1 LTTLIRLAALLFSL
15 AWTVAWA
22 QPLDVVTERAWL
34 EDSSGQMTLEQVQ
47 QSPMQPLGQADF
59 NQGYSASAFWVR
71 VRIDAT
77 RLAPD
82 DTDQRL
88 VMRIHSPNL
97 DDVRLYD
104 PLYQGAQAQVGGD
117 LHALPERA
125 YRSLNINFVVP
136 RGGEPRDLW
145 LRIHTTSSTLTKV
158 QVLVESEA
166 RRLDGLQI
174 FWSMVYVAAL
184 VICLGWA
191 VLAWQLLRDRLILFY
206 VVREFAAIAYAIVV
220 LGGFRLLTWN
230 EMPPVW
236 GDGFSNF
243 IACGLVAVLIWF
255 DIQLL
260 SQYRPHAAALWVL
273 RAGASLC
280 ALGALLTIVGL
291 TPLAFQ
297 INSVVI
303 LFLPIALLWAA
314 LSTRAWSDGHDQSRP
329 YIPRWA
335 LLGLYSILPLLV
347 LLNRAVLS
355 GWLPPVVIA
364 SHVGLAY
371 LLIGSVVMMVLLQL
385 RALRIYRQQQEVSLQ
400 LRVAEEHAQ
409 KERDRREEQE
419 RFVAMLGHELRNPLT
434 AVGLLA
440 DEHTEDGQ
448 QIRRAVRD
456 MAQILERS
464 LQTGRLSDGRLLPMI
479 GPVDMN
485 ELLQEMGNRSQRIDL
500 TNFEPGT
507 HATSD
512 RVYLQ
517 IVLGNLV
524 DNALKYSPAE
534 SRVRVQGEA
543 IQENGRPIL
552 QMTVSNQPGAAG
564 IPDAKSLFQKYYRSP
579 KSHQQIGAGLGLF
592 LTKSLL
598 DMLKGTIEY
607 VQALETE
614 PAQVV
619 FVVRLPV
626 NFEGA

>member
-1 LTTLIRLAALLFSL
+1 
-15 AWTVAWA
+15 
-22 QPLDVVTERAWL
+22 
-34 EDSSGQMTLEQVQ
+34 MTLEQVQ
-47 QSPMQPLGQADF
+47 QMPLQPLGSKEF
-59 NQGYSASAFWVR
+59 NQGYSTSAFWVR
-71 VRIDAT
+71 VRMDPT

-82 DTDQRL
+82 DTDQSL
-88 VMRIHSPNL
+88 VVRILSPNL

-104 PLYQGAQAQVGGD
+104 PPHQGAQAQVSGD

-145 LRIHTTSSTLTKV
+145 LRIQTTSSTLTKI
-158 QVLVESEA
+158 QVVVESEA

-184 VICLGWA
+184 LICLGWA

-206 VVREFAAIAYAIVV
+206 LLRESAAIAYAIVV
-220 LGGFRLLTWN
+220 LGGLRLLTWN
-230 EMPPVW
+230 KLPPVW

-260 SQYRPHAAALWVL
+260 SQYRPHTAALWVL

-280 ALGALLTIVGL
+280 ALGALLTLVGL

-314 LSTRAWSDGHDQSRP
+314 LSTRAWSDGRDPSRP

-385 RALRIYRQQQEVSLQ
+385 RALRLYAQQQDVSLQ

-419 RFVAMLGHELRNPLT
+419 RFVAMLGHELRNPLN

-440 DEHTEDGQ
+440 DERTEDGQ

-456 MAQILERS
+456 MTQILERS
-464 LQTGRLSDGRLLPMI
+464 LQTGRMADGRLLPTI
-479 GPVDMN
+479 GPVNMN
-485 ELLQEMGNRSQRIDL
+485 ELLQEIGDRSKRIDL

-517 IVLGNLV
+517 IVLSNLV

-534 SRVRVQGEA
+534 SRARVQGVVM
-543 IQENGRPIL
+543 QEGSRPML
-552 QMTVSNQPGAAG
+552 QITVSNQPGAAG
-564 IPDAKSLFQKYYRSP
+564 MPDAESLFQKYYRSP
-579 KSHQQIGAGLGLF
+579 KSHHQIGAGLGLF
-592 LTKSLL
+592 LSKSLL
-598 DMLKGTIEY
+598 DMLRGRIEY
-607 VQALETE
+607 VQASEAQ
-614 PAQVV
+614 PPQVV

-626 NFEGA
+626 HFEGA